1 MDCLLN
7 CKSNWETMEKSLKVQ
22 IKKRKKKEK
31 IITAS
36 VNTVLTSMH
45 EFIKNIEFNVFNKK
59 YYTQNQ
65 TDK

>member
-22 IKKRKKKEK
+22 IKKKEEK

-36 VNTVLTSMH
+36 VNKVLTSMH
-45 EFIKNIEFNVFNKK
+45 EYIKNKKFNVFNKK